1 MRNQKVRTKEGF
13 FHPWH
18 FVFIS
23 MGIAIFVFR
32 FYIEI
37 SPRKIEYGYSRPL
50 YPYIVKVLSLPGRLI
65 PAPYSASEL
74 FVYAFVFTAVLW
86 LAYHLCFLI
95 RKKKSFLRLLLR
107 LMIHGTALIAGAC
120 FFYLTAWGFNYL
132 RQPFYISL
140 NQGDAI
146 SPSASD
152 YEELAYDMIS
162 FANTLHMPKDAHPLW
177 ETDYLVNSA
186 MENIRIT
193 ASLPRIPG
201 FPPTKFLLSNE
212 CLNACGISGIF
223 LPVFM
228 EPHINSDLL
237 PWERPWVM
245 AHEKA
250 HFMGFASETDA
261 NLIAYIACL
270 SSASD
275 MLRYSAALHIL
286 IALRSYFP
294 GDSWRNM
301 LKENLSPKAV
311 QDINERSE
319 RIRRNQ
325 SRYAR
330 FFRISRKVND
340 TYLKMNSQTL
350 GIRSYQAALPRLAVW
365 WKKNSP
371 ESLLYKEGEITE
383 HLKYF

>member
-1 MRNQKVRTKEGF
+1 
-13 FHPWH
+13 
-18 FVFIS
+18 
-23 MGIAIFVFR
+23 
-32 FYIEI
+32 
-37 SPRKIEYGYSRPL
+37 
-50 YPYIVKVLSLPGRLI
+50 
-65 PAPYSASEL
+65 
-74 FVYAFVFTAVLW
+74 
-86 LAYHLCFLI
+86 LAH
-95 RKKKSFLRLLLR
+95 KKKSFLSLLFSLI
-107 LMIHGTALIAGAC
+107 IHGTALIAGVC

-140 NQGDAI
+140 KQHVI
-146 SPSASD
+146 SPSESD

-186 MENIRIT
+186 MENIRMT
-193 ASLPRIPG
+193 ASLPHISG
-201 FPPTKFLLSNE
+201 VPPTKFLFSNE

-237 PWERPWVM
+237 AWERPWVM

-250 HFMGFASETDA
+250 HFMGFASETDD

-270 SSASD
+270 SSESD

-286 IALRSYFP
+286 IALRSYFT
-294 GDSWRNM
+294 GDNWRDM
-301 LKENLSPKAV
+301 LKENLSPNAI

-319 RIRRNQ
+319 RIRRDQ
-325 SRYAR
+325 SRYDR
-330 FFRISRKVND
+330 IFRLSRKVND
-340 TYLKMNSQTL
+340 TYLKMNSQSL
-350 GIRSYQAALPRLAVW
+350 GIRSYQAAIPYLTVW
-365 WKKNSP
+365 WKKNSS
-371 ESLLYKEGEITE
+371 ESPLYKEGE